1 MEVNYVCLKEDYNL
15 HKPVFRWISKKNMK
29 LDPSLN
35 QAWFKLVD
43 EDEEEGKDE

>member
-1 MEVNYVCLKEDYNL
+1 
-15 HKPVFRWISKKNMK
+15 MK

>member
-1 MEVNYVCLKEDYNL
+1 
-15 HKPVFRWISKKNMK
+15 MK

-35 QAWFKLVD
+35 QAWFKLVE

>member
-1 MEVNYVCLKEDYNL
+1 
-15 HKPVFRWISKKNMK
+15 MK

-43 EDEEEGKDE
+43 EDEEEGKDEEEEENKKKEHRKIKKWHQ